1 MDIKMTT
8 TEIVENV
15 RSSFEMEGMTMTGED
30 EKRGLAILQGK
41 IDIEQVIE
49 EIKKLEKHFDKS
61 AITEF
66 KNKFMSACDG
76 NSAKRI
82 FDTIVK

>member
-49 EIKKLEKHFDKS
+49 EIK
-61 AITEF
+61 
-66 KNKFMSACDG
+66 NKYISTHKA
-76 NSAKRI
+76 
-82 FDTIVK
+82 V